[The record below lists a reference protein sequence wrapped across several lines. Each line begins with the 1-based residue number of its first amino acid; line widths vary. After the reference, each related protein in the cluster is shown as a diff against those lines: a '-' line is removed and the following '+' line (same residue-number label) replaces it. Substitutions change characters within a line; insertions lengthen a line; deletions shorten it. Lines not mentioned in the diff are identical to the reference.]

1 MVAKITFDQLT
12 EKIPN
17 KYELAIIVG
26 NRARSLGGHIVIN
39 SKAGL
44 KETTLQ
50 KCFKEILEGE
60 LIVSDA
66 QEMEREKLM
75 LEELSENDEN

>member
-1 MVAKITFDQLT
+1 MVAKITFDQLI

-26 NRARSLGGHIVIN
+26 NRARTLGGHVVIN

-50 KCFKEILEGE
+50 KCFKEIIEDE
-60 LIVSDA
+60 LVPGDA
-66 QEMEREKLM
+66 EEMEREKKM
-75 LEELSENDEN
+75 LEEIVENDED